1 MSIIGIDI
9 GTSGCKVCIFDL
21 KGSVLS
27 SAGRKYAER
36 RGQGIREICPDQVR
50 QSMFEALSEAVQ
62 SCTEPVQ
69 AISVTCLGESLVCLD
84 KNDRVL
90 YNSMVTGDNRGQ
102 EGVDEINRKFG
113 SDHVFEVC
121 GLIPNTLYSLAKLIW
136 LRDHTDVLQ
145 KAEKIFFY
153 EDYAGYLLTGERKV
167 SYSTAARSTAL
178 DIRSLKWSKELLAI
192 ARLTPD
198 YFSEPVP
205 SGTIIGYVKKETAQM
220 LGLSGNIPVVA
231 GAHDQACAALGSGF
245 VGYSLAEDCIGTCE
259 CLAFMMPQD
268 YDQNVLKSL
277 EMPRMIYPVDNSY
290 FTTLEVTT
298 CGALMNWA
306 RDTLFKGTKQECE
319 RRGID
324 FFRHMDERV
333 TNRHTNILILP
344 QFGSSGHPD
353 LKHNMSASIAGLTL
367 DTTEDDLYI
376 ALKESMLYQLKLA
389 CEYAAPLKLAFDKL
403 VLTGGAANSLVS
415 AHLRADI
422 FQKPVYMLANNEAG
436 TLGCMILAAVAIGA
450 YPDIVTCIREVVK
463 YSGEILPNPDR
474 FSAYEEQYEKFK
486 LFYNRMHFFPS

>member
-1 MSIIGIDI
+1 MRMSCFHDA
-9 GTSGCKVCIFDL
+9 
-21 KGSVLS
+21 
-27 SAGRKYAER
+27 AGLR
-36 RGQGIREICPDQVR
+36 
-50 QSMFEALSEAVQ
+50 SE
-62 SCTEPVQ
+62 C
-69 AISVTCLGESLVCLD
+69 
-84 KNDRVL
+84 
-90 YNSMVTGDNRGQ
+90 
-102 EGVDEINRKFG
+102 
-113 SDHVFEVC
+113 
-121 GLIPNTLYSLAKLIW
+121 
-136 LRDHTDVLQ
+136 
-145 KAEKIFFY
+145 
-153 EDYAGYLLTGERKV
+153 
-167 SYSTAARSTAL
+167 
-178 DIRSLKWSKELLAI
+178 
-192 ARLTPD
+192 
-198 YFSEPVP
+198 
-205 SGTIIGYVKKETAQM
+205 AQI
-220 LGLSGNIPVVA
+220 SGNA
-231 GAHDQACAALGSGF
+231 THDLS
-245 VGYSLAEDCIGTCE
+245 
-259 CLAFMMPQD
+259 
-268 YDQNVLKSL
+268 
-277 EMPRMIYPVDNSY
+277 VDNSY

-463 YSGEILPNPDR
+463 YSG
-474 FSAYEEQYEKFK
+474 KFFLIRIVFRPMK
-486 LFYNRMHFFPS
+486 NNMKNSSCFITECIFPVLICIAVSKYFKTENTGL